1 MRARI
6 TSIALALT
14 LILTGCSSIYSTK
27 PFVEETFSALAEYEQ
42 QKLDWSS
49 CYDYFDC
56 AELRV
61 PIDYDDLSVGTFR
74 LAVLRAAAKDQ
85 DNRLGSIVVNPGG
98 PGGSGVDYAYAAD
111 YIFSPDITDVYDIVG
126 FDPRGVGRSAPIR
139 CLTDDETDANYA
151 SDAKP
156 DNPTEFETLVKEAQ
170 DYVAK
175 CEKNTKNLTAY
186 STENTARDMDVIRAV
201 LGDEKLNYLGKSYGT
216 YLGTIYAQLFPDKV
230 GRLVLDGAI
239 DPDATPLQQSLT
251 QAVGFDQALDAFIK
265 DCLQIDTCPLPKDAT
280 KGYFTDLFD
289 SVAKKPLTTRS
300 KRIATGSLVVLGTAS
315 AFYDNESGWPM
326 LRVALK
332 QATDGK
338 GSMFLTLADAYTGR
352 QLNGTYPSNEGDSGF
367 VIDCLDWNDGRSNK
381 QIEQDALMFKAQAPE
396 LGPYLAYSG
405 ISCKYFSSIKQPIKI
420 EQIKTTP
427 IIVIGTLRDPATP
440 YSWAVALNK
449 LITNSILITLDGD
462 GHTGH
467 GRGSTCVDKTVDTYF
482 ITGKIPAT
490 DQKCDL
496 STAL

>member
-1 MRARI
+1 VRTRLIA
-6 TSIALALT
+6 ALAISAL
-14 LILTGCSSIYSTK
+14 LLTGCVQEVK
-27 PFVEETFSALAEYEQ
+27 PVKLETLQDFQ
-42 QKLDWSS
+42 GQKIKWRT
-49 CYDYFDC
+49 CYDSMLCTDV
-56 AELRV
+56 LV
-61 PIDYDDLSVGTFR
+61 PIDYTNIKLGTFKIS
-74 LAVLRAAAKDQ
+74 VLKHEASNKEDRI
-85 DNRLGSIVVNPGG
+85 GSMFVNPGG
-98 PGGSGVDYAYAAD
+98 PGASGVEYAYQAE
-111 YIFSPDITDVYDIVG
+111 YIVSPELLALFDIVG

-151 SDAKP
+151 SDSKP
-156 DNPTEFETLVKEAQ
+156 DNPAEFETLVKEAQ
-170 DYVAK
+170 AYVAK

-186 STENTARDMDVIRAV
+186 STENAARDMDVIRAV
-201 LGDEKLNYLGKSYGT
+201 LGDKKLNYLGKSYGT
-216 YLGTIYAQLFPDKV
+216 YLGTIYAQLFPGKV

-239 DPDATPLQQSLT
+239 DPDATPVQQSIT
-251 QAVGFDQALDAFIK
+251 QAVGFDNALDAFIK
-265 DCLQIDTCPLPKDAT
+265 DCLQLDTCPLPKDAT

-300 KRIATGSLVVLGTAS
+300 KRVATETLVVLGTAS
-315 AFYDNESGWPM
+315 ALYDNESGWPM
-326 LRVALK
+326 LRLALK

-367 VIDCLDWNDGRSNK
+367 VIDCLDWNDGRSNE
-381 QIEQDALMFKAQAPE
+381 QIEKDALMFKDQAPAF
-396 LGPYLAYSG
+396 GPYLSYSG
-405 ISCKYFSSIKQPIKI
+405 IACKYFPGIKQPIKI
-420 EQIKTTP
+420 KQIKTTP

-449 LITNSILITLDGD
+449 LITNSLLITLDGD

-467 GRGSTCVDKTVDTYF
+467 GRGSTCVDKTVDEYF
-482 ITGKIPAT
+482 ITGKIPAA

>member
-1 MRARI
+1 VRTRLI
-6 TSIALALT
+6 TALVVVAL
-14 LILTGCSSIYSTK
+14 LLTGCVQEVK
-27 PFVEETFSALAEYEQ
+27 PVKLETLQDFQ
-42 QKLDWSS
+42 GQKIKWRT
-49 CYDYFDC
+49 CYDSMLCTDV
-56 AELRV
+56 LV
-61 PIDYDDLSVGTFR
+61 PIDYANIKLGTFKIS
-74 LAVLRAAAKDQ
+74 VLKHEASNKQ
-85 DNRLGSIVVNPGG
+85 DRIGSMFVNPGG
-98 PGGSGVDYAYAAD
+98 PGASGVEYAYQAE
-111 YIFSPDITDVYDIVG
+111 YIVSPQLLALFDIVG

-151 SDAKP
+151 SDSKP
-156 DNPTEFETLVKEAQ
+156 DNPAEFETLVKEAQ
-170 DYVAK
+170 AYVAK
-175 CEKNTKNLTAY
+175 CEKKTKNLTAY

-216 YLGTIYAQLFPDKV
+216 YLGTIYAQLFPEKV
-230 GRLVLDGAI
+230 GRIVLDGAI
-239 DPDATPLQQSLT
+239 DPDATPVQQSIT
-251 QAVGFDQALDAFIK
+251 QAVGFDNALDAFIK

-289 SVAKKPLTTRS
+289 FVAKKPLTTRT
-300 KRIATGSLVVLGTAS
+300 KRVATETLVVLGTAS
-315 AFYDNESGWPM
+315 ALYDNESGWPM
-326 LRVALK
+326 LRLALK

-367 VIDCLDWNDGRSNK
+367 VIDCLDWNDRRSNE
-381 QIEQDALMFKAQAPE
+381 QIEQDAQTFKVQAPVF
-396 LGPYLAYSG
+396 GPYLSYSG
-405 ISCKYFSSIKQPIKI
+405 IACKYFPGIKQPIKI
-420 EQIKTTP
+420 DQIKTSP

-449 LITNSILITLDGD
+449 LITNSLLITLDGD

-467 GRGSTCVDKTVDTYF
+467 GRGSACVDKTVDEYF

>member
-1 MRARI
+1 MRTRL
-6 TSIALALT
+6 IAALT
-14 LILTGCSSIYSTK
+14 ISALLLTGCVQEVK
-27 PFVEETFSALAEYEQ
+27 PVKLETLQDFQ
-42 QKLDWSS
+42 GQKIKWRT
-49 CYDYFDC
+49 CYDSMLCTDV
-56 AELRV
+56 LV
-61 PIDYDDLSVGTFR
+61 PIDYENIKLGTFKIS
-74 LAVLRAAAKDQ
+74 VLKHEASNKEDRI
-85 DNRLGSIVVNPGG
+85 GSMFVNPGG
-98 PGGSGVDYAYAAD
+98 PGASGVEYAYQAE
-111 YIFSPDITDVYDIVG
+111 YIVSPQLLALFDIVG

-151 SDAKP
+151 SDSKP
-156 DNPTEFETLVKEAQ
+156 DNPAEFETLVKEAQ
-170 DYVAK
+170 AYVAK
-175 CEKNTKNLTAY
+175 CKKNTKNLTAY
-186 STENTARDMDVIRAV
+186 STENAARDMDVIRAV

-239 DPDATPLQQSLT
+239 DPDATPVQQSIT
-251 QAVGFDQALDAFIK
+251 QAVGFDNALDAFIK

-289 SVAKKPLTTRS
+289 SVAKNPLTTRS
-300 KRIATGSLVVLGTAS
+300 KRVATETLVVLGTAS
-315 AFYDNESGWPM
+315 ALYDNESGWPM
-326 LRVALK
+326 LRLALK
-332 QATDGK
+332 QATDGN

-367 VIDCLDWNDGRSNK
+367 VIDCLDWNDGRSNE
-381 QIEQDALMFKAQAPE
+381 QIEQDAQTFKVQAPVF
-396 LGPYLAYSG
+396 GPYLSYSG
-405 ISCKYFSSIKQPIKI
+405 IACKYFPGIKQPIKI
-420 EQIKTTP
+420 DQIKTSP

-449 LITNSILITLDGD
+449 LITNSLLITLDGD

-467 GRGSTCVDKTVDTYF
+467 GRGSTCVDKTVDTFF
-482 ITGKIPAT
+482 ITGKTPAT